1 MTKDDEDDEFTRIEM
16 EQRMR
21 QEWTP
26 NDMACRPNGL
36 AQTAQGI
43 RPVES
48 DYLSHVAYTRALE
61 VYCDNLEKPAQEPV
75 AQIERLITAEQFA
88 EYFHPRTFLCTCG
101 KSYNLP
107 QEKSLREPVLWGVKF
122 PDGKFSPYAYWAKKD
137 AERIAAASHVGS
149 VAAPL
154 QEQQSRDKRP
164 WVSLTDDEFDSI
176 NPKLSL
182 FQFHKAIEAKLKSKN
197 A

>member
-26 NDMACRPNGL
+26 NDMAYRPNGL
-36 AQTAQGI
+36 TQPAQGI

-61 VYCDNLEKPAQEPV
+61 VYCDNLEKPV
-75 AQIERLITAEQFA
+75 
-88 EYFHPRTFLCTCG
+88 
-101 KSYNLP
+101 
-107 QEKSLREPVLWGVKF
+107 
-122 PDGKFSPYAYWAKKD
+122 
-137 AERIAAASHVGS
+137 
-149 VAAPL
+149 
-154 QEQQSRDKRP
+154 QEQ
-164 WVSLTDDEFDSI
+164 LISI
-176 NPKLSL
+176 DYAE
-182 FQFHKAIEAKLKSKN
+182 AIEAKLKSKN

>member
-61 VYCDNLEKPAQEPV
+61 VYCDNLEKPAQP
-75 AQIERLITAEQFA
+75 AQ
-88 EYFHPRTFLCTCG
+88 
-101 KSYNLP
+101 
-107 QEKSLREPVLWGVKF
+107 
-122 PDGKFSPYAYWAKKD
+122 
-137 AERIAAASHVGS
+137 
-149 VAAPL
+149 
-154 QEQQSRDKRP
+154 RP
-164 WVSLTDDEFDSI
+164 WVEIEESDMPDGENSMFDHPYFI
-176 NPKLSL
+176 AGMVYANK
-182 FQFHKAIEAKLKSKN
+182 ILKEKN
-197 A
+197 NGT